1 MELPRYIVNESF
13 QDIFDHLIENEKINI
28 NDGIVNLFSMKIH
41 NKSFDTDSLIDKLS
55 NSIVSYCLSQNDYEE
70 LSKKEE
76 HGTMYKR
83 AVRLFRNYTSNKGEI
98 GEVILYSLLESHLK
112 APKILSKM
120 KLKTS
125 TNDYVKR
132 ADGIHML
139 KIDDENYELI
149 FGESKMYES
158 LNDGIKDAI
167 NSIHELESRD
177 RNNIVDE
184 IDLICTNI
192 SSEFAKEN
200 YELIKKII
208 KPSKNNDFEYDIS
221 FGVFVGFEIK
231 ISRYISLTGLEFKKK
246 IKEKVKKDILDKM
259 ETIRSE
265 IKRLNLQ
272 NYNFYIYFIPFLDID
287 KTRTNIIKE
296 LTT

>member
-1 MELPRYIVNESF
+1 MELPKYIVQESF
-13 QDIFDHLIENEKINI
+13 QDIFDHLIENEKVNKS
-28 NDGIVNLFSMKIH
+28 NSTVNLLCMKIH
-41 NKSFDTDSLIDKLS
+41 NKDFNIDSLIDKLS
-55 NSIVSYCLSQNDYEE
+55 NSIVSYCLSQNDYDE
-70 LSKKEE
+70 LSQKGEY
-76 HGTMYKR
+76 GTMYRR
-83 AVRLFRNYTSNKGEI
+83 AARLFRNYTSNKGEI

-139 KIDDENYELI
+139 KIDEENYELI
-149 FGESKMYES
+149 FGESKMYEN
-158 LNDGIKDAI
+158 LNNGIKDAI
-167 NSIHELESRD
+167 NSIHELESRS

-184 IDLICTNI
+184 IDLICTNV

-208 KPSKNNDFEYDIS
+208 KPSKNNDFEYDIA

-231 ISRYISLTGLEFKKK
+231 IDKYISLSGPEFKKK
-246 IKEKVKKDILDKM
+246 IKEKVTKDILDKM
-259 ETIRSE
+259 ETVRSE

-272 NYNFYIYFIPFLDID
+272 NYNLYIYFIPFLEID